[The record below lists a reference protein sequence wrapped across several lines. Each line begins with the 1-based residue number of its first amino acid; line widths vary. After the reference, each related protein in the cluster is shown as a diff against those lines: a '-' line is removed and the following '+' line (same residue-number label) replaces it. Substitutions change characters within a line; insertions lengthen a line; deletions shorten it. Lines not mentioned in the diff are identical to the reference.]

1 MSTGRAVAVL
11 AEEADPSRKLTFHY
25 NPTTIAF
32 SRAVQYNRQ
41 PRQANDPP
49 VQFTGAGPT
58 TMTLQVF
65 LDAAGRREPASVQPE
80 IDLLVSWTSVPD
92 VTNPG
97 DGPPKVTFTWGHL
110 SVNGEQT
117 LVGNVSQLKVTIER
131 FDREGR
137 PLRVVA
143 ELTLVSAQ
151 TEPQRTNP
159 TSGAERS
166 RRRHV
171 LRRGETLAS
180 VAWSRL
186 GDPGA
191 WRAVAELNDVD
202 DPTRLRAG
210 RELLLPDAPERGA
223 LGLRRAAPVAPAWRG
238 DAR

>member
-11 AEEADPSRKLTFHY
+11 AEKADPSRELRFHY

-32 SRAVQYNRQ
+32 SRQVQYNRQ

-58 TMTLQVF
+58 SLTLQVF
-65 LDAAGRREPASVQPE
+65 LDAAGRREPPSVQPE
-80 IDLLVSWTSVPD
+80 IDLLVFWTTVPD
-92 VTNPG
+92 VTEPG
-97 DGPPKVTFTWGHL
+97 DGPPKVAFTWGSL
-110 SVNGEQT
+110 AVNGEQT
-117 LVGNVSQLKVTIER
+117 LTGHVSQLKVTIER

-137 PLRVVA
+137 PLRAVA
-143 ELTLVSAQ
+143 DLTLVSAHA
-151 TEPQRTNP
+151 EPQRTNP

-186 GDPGA
+186 GDAGA
-191 WRAVAELNDVD
+191 WRAVAELNGID
-202 DPTRLRAG
+202 DPTRLHTG

-223 LGLRRAAPVAPAWRG
+223 RGLRADAPVAPAWHR
-238 DAR
+238 DVS

>member
-1 MSTGRAVAVL
+1 MSAGRAVAVL
-11 AEEADPSRKLTFHY
+11 AEEADPSRKLTFHF
-25 NPTTIAF
+25 NPTTISF
-32 SRAVQYNRQ
+32 SRQVQYNRQ

-58 TMTLQVF
+58 SMTLQVF
-65 LDAAGRREPASVQPE
+65 LDAAGRRTPPSVQPE
-80 IDLLVSWTSVPD
+80 IDLLVSWTTVPD

-110 SVNGEQT
+110 AVNGEQT
-117 LVGNVSQLKVTIER
+117 LTGNVSQLKVTVEV

-137 PLRVVA
+137 PLRALVD
-143 ELTLVSAQ
+143 LTLVSAQ
-151 TEPQRTNP
+151 TEPRGTNP

-180 VAWSRL
+180 VAWSQL

-191 WRAVAELNDVD
+191 WRAVAELNGID
-202 DPTRLRAG
+202 DPTRLRTG
-210 RELLLPDAPERGA
+210 RELLLPDAPERSR
-223 LGLRRAAPVAPAWRG
+223 LGLRAPAG
-238 DAR
+238 GAR